1 MKRICQW
8 FLVVLFAG
16 LAACTTHRDL
26 KSPCAGC
33 DDGIQPRIEQQA

>member
-1 MKRICQW
+1 MKRIRPL
-8 FLVVLFAG
+8 FLAVLFAG

-33 DDGIQPRIEQQA
+33 DDAIQPRIEQQA